1 MPEPTAG
8 TRLAG
13 DASPEPVRTLD
24 DFLARAKTDPVPADM
39 PAATLQVYTNAQS
52 RLASQCQ
59 FFHVVSDYYN
69 WPYEQRARVMACP
82 STFHLC
88 KSLVFENT
96 KWKQNDTKAKDEDRY
111 WVVLV
116 QYEGSVNIT
125 KLERAVRDRT
135 GDSRKGMH
143 LRIAPAEKSLELT
156 GHTTNGVSPV
166 GMSTDL
172 PILISSSIAELSP
185 AILYLGAGHVDWKI
199 ALPVQALVDKWNAT
213 VIDFS

>member
-1 MPEPTAG
+1 MPEATAA

-13 DASPEPVRTLD
+13 DYSPDPVRTIE
-24 DFLARAKTDPVPADM
+24 DFLARAKADPV
-39 PAATLQVYTNAQS
+39 YTDAQS
-52 RLASQCQ
+52 RLPSQSR
-59 FFHVVSDYYN
+59 FFHVVSDYYD
-69 WPYEQRARVMACP
+69 WPYEQRARVLSCP

-88 KSLVFENT
+88 KSLIFENT
-96 KWKQNDTKAKDEDRY
+96 KWKQNDAKAKDEDRY
-111 WVVLV
+111 WCVLV

-125 KLERAVRDRT
+125 KLEKAVRERT

-143 LRIAPAEKSLELT
+143 LRIAPAERSLEMT

-166 GMSTDL
+166 GMATDL
-172 PILISSSIAELSP
+172 PILISSAIADLSP

-199 ALPVQALVDKWNAT
+199 ALPVQGLVDKWNAT

>member
-1 MPEPTAG
+1 M
-8 TRLAG
+8 G
-13 DASPEPVRTLD
+13 DAAPEAVRTID
-24 DFLARAKTDPVPADM
+24 DFLSRAKADPVYSD
-39 PAATLQVYTNAQS
+39 AQS
-52 RLASQCQ
+52 RLPSQCR
-59 FFHVVSDYYN
+59 FFHVSSDYYD
-69 WPYEQRARVMACP
+69 WPFEQRARVMACP

-96 KWKQNDTKAKDEDRY
+96 KWKQNAAKAVDEDRY
-111 WVVLV
+111 WCVLV

-125 KLERAVRDRT
+125 KLEKAVRERT

-143 LRIAPAEKSLELT
+143 LRIAPAEKTLELT

-166 GMSTDL
+166 GMTTDI
-172 PILISSSIAELSP
+172 PILISKGIADLSP

-199 ALPVQALVDKWNAT
+199 ALPVQGLVDKWNAT

>member
-8 TRLAG
+8 TRLMG
-13 DASPEPVRTLD
+13 DASPDAVRTID
-24 DFLARAKTDPVPADM
+24 DFLSRAKTDPVYSD
-39 PAATLQVYTNAQS
+39 AQS
-52 RLASQCQ
+52 RLPSQCR
-59 FFHVVSDYYN
+59 FFHVASDYYD

-96 KWKQNDTKAKDEDRY
+96 KWKQNDAKAKDENRY
-111 WVVLV
+111 WCVLV
-116 QYEGSVNIT
+116 QYEGAVNIA
-125 KLERAVRDRT
+125 KLEKAVRERT

-143 LRIAPAEKSLELT
+143 LRIAPADKSLELT

-166 GMSTDL
+166 GMTTDL
-172 PILISSSIAELSP
+172 PILISSGIADLSP

-199 ALPVQALVDKWNAT
+199 ALPVQELVDKWNAT